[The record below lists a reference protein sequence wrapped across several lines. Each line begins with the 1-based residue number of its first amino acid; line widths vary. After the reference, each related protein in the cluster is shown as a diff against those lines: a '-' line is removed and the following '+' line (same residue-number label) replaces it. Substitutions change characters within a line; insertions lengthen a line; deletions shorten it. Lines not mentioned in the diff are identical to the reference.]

1 MALHAK
7 TRATWNRSVGLQ
19 KNAAVICQRIFV
31 AIGLRR
37 SGKKRG
43 GEHQEPGCETSN
55 LRPAMHEHPRLPSV
69 YSLGGRAE
77 KKTEFVDGAHCLA
90 RAVGLASGFA
100 GLQVRERLHQR
111 RQNLGLCH
119 WNIVRAQNR
128 VHFWCKSSQAL

>member
-7 TRATWNRSVGLQ
+7 TRATWNRAVGLQ
-19 KNAAVICQRIFV
+19 KNAAVIGPRIFV

-37 SGKKRG
+37 SGKERG

-77 KKTEFVDGAHCLA
+77 KKTEFVHGAHFLA
-90 RAVGLASGFA
+90 GPFGLAIGIA
-100 GLQVRERLHQR
+100 GLQVRARPHQR
-111 RQNLGLCH
+111 PQNL
-119 WNIVRAQNR
+119 
-128 VHFWCKSSQAL
+128 

>member
-19 KNAAVICQRIFV
+19 KNATVIGPCIFV

-55 LRPAMHEHPRLPSV
+55 LRPAMHEHPRFPSV
-69 YSLGGRAE
+69 YSLGGPAH
-77 KKTEFVDGAHCLA
+77 KKTEFVPGAHFLA
-90 RAVGLASGFA
+90 RAFGLASGFT
-100 GLQVRERLHQR
+100 GLQV
-111 RQNLGLCH
+111 GD
-119 WNIVRAQNR
+119 
-128 VHFWCKSSQAL
+128 

>member
-19 KNAAVICQRIFV
+19 KNAAVIGPRLFV
-31 AIGLRR
+31 ASGLRR

-43 GEHQEPGCETSN
+43 DEHQEPGCETSN
-55 LRPAMHEHPRLPSV
+55 LRLAMHEHPRLPSV

-77 KKTEFVDGAHCLA
+77 KKTEFALRAHFLPGAF
-90 RAVGLASGFA
+90 GLASGFA

-111 RQNLGLCH
+111 R
-119 WNIVRAQNR
+119 
-128 VHFWCKSSQAL
+128 